1 MTKKH
6 PKTTLIA
13 LSILLPYSCI
23 AIELDSGNIQL
34 YAELFSV
41 LNICLL
47 VTSIISIKQY
57 FFPQDDNRMP
67 FHVFN
72 LIFGV
77 LFYCIS
83 LPYLII
89 NKQYYEGYQELIPL
103 DIIGKFFF
111 SVTLSSGSQWLIL
124 LSFFINIL
132 YIKKYYNDY
141 YESGMGL
148 TVDREKEAAE
158 INATDETNEPVE
170 DKNVTTSSEHL
181 SDTSLEQTSPID
193 VVDNT
198 ESK

>member
-1 MTKKH
+1 MTNKYL
-6 PKTTLIA
+6 KTTLIA
-13 LSILLPYSCI
+13 ISILLPYSCL

-77 LFYCIS
+77 LFYGIS

-111 SVTLSSGSQWLIL
+111 SVTLSSAQQWVIL

-132 YIKKYYNDY
+132 YVKKYYKDY
-141 YESGMGL
+141 YKSGMGL
-148 TVDREKEAAE
+148 TVDREKEASDV
-158 INATDETNEPVE
+158 NATDENNEPVE
-170 DKNVTTSSEHL
+170 YN
-181 SDTSLEQTSPID
+181 D
-193 VVDNT
+193 VVMSNEQLSQTDVEEYI